1 MRAGLVLLA
10 LLLLIFPL
18 RSLTNRR
25 PRPGIAAASEAP
37 ALRLHL
43 TITST
48 TFPFRFSISHLGR
61 AVWVGESSGSS
72 SAKDLSLAF
81 PPEGIDLLVEA
92 SWAGKKE
99 TAVRLD
105 VSREAAVPVAKTLWG
120 TDGVN
125 DVLTFQP

>member
-25 PRPGIAAASEAP
+25 AAP
-37 ALRLHL
+37 AAGVARDNTAAPLHL

-48 TFPFRFSISHLGR
+48 TFPFRFSISHLGHV
-61 AVWVGESSGSS
+61 VWRGESITNSS
-72 SAKDLSLAF
+72 SKDLALAL
-81 PPEGIDLLVEA
+81 PGEGIDLLVEA
-92 SWAGKKE
+92 SWAEKKE
-99 TAVRLD
+99 TAVRLEI
-105 VSREAAVPVAKTLWG
+105 SRAAGSPSAKTLWG
-120 TDGVN
+120 TNGLN